1 MKKMSVIIASLVLS
15 ALLATTT
22 QAEDPIS
29 FGLTADFYSKYIWR
43 GQNLDDDFVLQTGA
57 SATVGNLTAGIW
69 GSFELTDFT
78 GNEGQFTEVD
88 YSLDYSSELPGIEGV
103 GYSLGVIYYDF
114 PSTLTKDTTELYWGL
129 SLELPLNPSLTVYH
143 DVDEAKGTY
152 VSLAVGH
159 SVEQIARLGPDM
171 PVGLEVGVSLGWGS
185 GSYNNYY
192 WGIDESKLN
201 DLSVPVSFPVNI
213 AGWTVAPVLSYVT
226 LVNSDIRDTD
236 AYATDSDYFL
246 SGISL
251 SKTF

>member
-1 MKKMSVIIASLVLS
+1 M
-15 ALLATTT
+15 
-22 QAEDPIS
+22 
-29 FGLTADFYSKYIWR
+29 
-43 GQNLDDDFVLQTGA
+43 
-57 SATVGNLTAGIW
+57 GNLTAGIW
-69 GSFELTDFT
+69 GSLELTDFT

-201 DLSVPVSFPVNI
+201 DLSVSVSFPVNI